1 MNDRVVPIT
10 GLRAELP
17 HEPTDAERDHAHA
30 LRLIEALLFASPE
43 PLGDA
48 QLAAR
53 LPEGMALAPL
63 LDELQ
68 RFYRF
73 RGITLVR
80 VAEAWTFRTAA
91 DLAGHLAI
99 ETVQTRK
106 LTRAQIET
114 LAIIAYH
121 QPVTRA
127 EIEEVRGVTLHR
139 GTLDLLM
146 EAGWIQPKGRRET
159 PGRPITWVTTEGFLL
174 HFGLDS
180 VRDLP
185 NRDELKA
192 AGLLDASPTPVSLGE
207 GAPRPE
213 SEEAADE
220 AELSRPLDASI
231 LLPVAT
237 GVTVTMEPGRSSST
251 SRATVSATPW
261 ISPICR
267 WGAKPRTTST
277 RGVVPEIRERTATRS
292 S

>member
-17 HEPTDAERDHAHA
+17 HEPTDAEHDHDHA

-53 LPEGMALAPL
+53 LPEGMELAPL

-73 RGITLVR
+73 RGVNLVR

-106 LTRAQIET
+106 LSRAQIET

-127 EIEEVRGVTLHR
+127 EIEEIRGVSLHK

-180 VRDLP
+180 LRDLP
-185 NRDELKA
+185 NREELKA

-207 GAPRPE
+207 GAPSPE
-213 SEEAADE
+213 REDAADE
-220 AELSRPLDASI
+220 EEL
-231 LLPVAT
+231 
-237 GVTVTMEPGRSSST
+237 
-251 SRATVSATPW
+251 
-261 ISPICR
+261 
-267 WGAKPRTTST
+267 
-277 RGVVPEIRERTATRS
+277 
-292 S
+292 

>member
-1 MNDRVVPIT
+1 MSERVVPIT
-10 GLRAELP
+10 GSRIEPEPP
-17 HEPTDAERDHAHA
+17 HEPTDAERDREHA

-43 PLGDA
+43 PLTEA
-48 QLAAR
+48 QLAGR
-53 LPEGMALAPL
+53 LPDGIVLAPL

-73 RGITLVR
+73 RGITLTR

-99 ETVQTRK
+99 ETVHSRK

-127 EIEEVRGVTLHR
+127 EIEEIRGVSLHR

-159 PGRPITWVTTEGFLL
+159 PGRPITWITTEGFLL

-180 VRDLP
+180 LRDLP
-185 NRDELKA
+185 NRDELRA

-207 GAPRPE
+207 GAPERDDGQAGA
-213 SEEAADE
+213 EE
-220 AELSRPLDASI
+220 EL
-231 LLPVAT
+231 
-237 GVTVTMEPGRSSST
+237 
-251 SRATVSATPW
+251 
-261 ISPICR
+261 
-267 WGAKPRTTST
+267 
-277 RGVVPEIRERTATRS
+277 
-292 S
+292 

>member
-1 MNDRVVPIT
+1 MNDRVIP
-10 GLRAELP
+10 LRPELP
-17 HEPTDAERDHAHA
+17 HEPTDAEHDHEHA

-43 PLGDA
+43 PLGDV

-73 RGITLVR
+73 RGINLVR

-127 EIEEVRGVTLHR
+127 EIEEIRGVSLHK

-180 VRDLP
+180 LRDLP

-207 GAPRPE
+207 GAPMGDE
-213 SEEAADE
+213 SDSIEE
-220 AELSRPLDASI
+220 EL
-231 LLPVAT
+231 
-237 GVTVTMEPGRSSST
+237 
-251 SRATVSATPW
+251 
-261 ISPICR
+261 
-267 WGAKPRTTST
+267 
-277 RGVVPEIRERTATRS
+277 
-292 S
+292 

>member
-1 MNDRVVPIT
+1 MSDRVVSIGGNRVEP
-10 GLRAELP
+10 EPP
-17 HEPTDAERDHAHA
+17 HEPTDAERDREHA
-30 LRLIEALLFASPE
+30 LRLLEALLFASPA
-43 PLGDA
+43 PLTDA

-53 LPEGMALAPL
+53 LPDDMALAPL

-68 RFYRF
+68 RVYRF
-73 RGITLVR
+73 RGINLVR

-106 LTRAQIET
+106 LSRAQIET

-127 EIEEVRGVTLHR
+127 EIEEIRGVTLHK

-146 EAGWIQPKGRRET
+146 EAGWVQPKGRRET

-180 VRDLP
+180 LRDLP
-185 NRDELKA
+185 NREELKA

-207 GAPRPE
+207 GAPERDE
-213 SEEAADE
+213 GAGDDEE
-220 AELSRPLDASI
+220 L
-231 LLPVAT
+231 
-237 GVTVTMEPGRSSST
+237 
-251 SRATVSATPW
+251 
-261 ISPICR
+261 
-267 WGAKPRTTST
+267 
-277 RGVVPEIRERTATRS
+277 
-292 S
+292 

>member
-1 MNDRVVPIT
+1 MNDRIIP
-10 GLRAELP
+10 LRPELP
-17 HEPTDAERDHAHA
+17 HEPTDAEHDHEHA

-53 LPEGMALAPL
+53 LPEGMELAPL

-73 RGITLVR
+73 RGINLVR
-80 VAEAWTFRTAA
+80 VAEAWTLRTAA

-106 LTRAQIET
+106 LSRAQIET

-127 EIEEVRGVTLHR
+127 EIEEIRGVTLHR

-180 VRDLP
+180 LRDLP
-185 NRDELKA
+185 NREELKA

-207 GAPRPE
+207 GAPAR
-213 SEEAADE
+213 EEAGRME
-220 AELSRPLDASI
+220 EEEL
-231 LLPVAT
+231 
-237 GVTVTMEPGRSSST
+237 
-251 SRATVSATPW
+251 
-261 ISPICR
+261 
-267 WGAKPRTTST
+267 
-277 RGVVPEIRERTATRS
+277 
-292 S
+292 